1 MKFEN
6 VSYQVENGILYL
18 TLDRPEARNALTP
31 EMWRDISAAV
41 QAARQ
46 DPAVRVVIVSGAGD
60 KALASGADIRE
71 LHQREHLIQMDG
83 VATNALKELE
93 ELNKP
98 VICAINGYALGGGC
112 ELALACDIRIATK
125 RSKFGQPEVGL
136 GLIPGAG
143 GTQRLVRLV
152 GPGRAKEMIFSGI
165 ILTAE
170 QALAIGLVNR
180 VTDDTREAV
189 MAEAEALAR
198 TIMEK
203 GPVALALAKI
213 CIDMGSNTDL
223 NTGLMLER
231 MAQTIALSTQDRK
244 EGTAAFLE
252 KRPARFQGC

>member
-125 RSKFGQPEVGL
+125 RSKFGQPEVSL

-152 GPGRAKEMIFSGI
+152 GPGRAKELIFSGI

-170 QALAIGLVNR
+170 QALTIGLVNR

>member
-125 RSKFGQPEVGL
+125 RSKFGQPEVSL

-152 GPGRAKEMIFSGI
+152 GPGRAKELIFSGI

>member
-112 ELALACDIRIATK
+112 ELALACDIRVATK
-125 RSKFGQPEVGL
+125 RSKFGQPEVSL

>member
-46 DPAVRVVIVSGAGD
+46 NPAVRVVIVSGAGD

-125 RSKFGQPEVGL
+125 RSKFGQPEVSL

>member
-93 ELNKP
+93 ELNRP

-125 RSKFGQPEVGL
+125 RSKFGQPEVSL

>member
-31 EMWRDISAAV
+31 VMWRDISAAV

-46 DPAVRVVIVSGAGD
+46 DSAVRVVIVSGAGD

>member
-125 RSKFGQPEVGL
+125 RSKFGQPEVSL

>member
-112 ELALACDIRIATK
+112 ELALACDIRVATK